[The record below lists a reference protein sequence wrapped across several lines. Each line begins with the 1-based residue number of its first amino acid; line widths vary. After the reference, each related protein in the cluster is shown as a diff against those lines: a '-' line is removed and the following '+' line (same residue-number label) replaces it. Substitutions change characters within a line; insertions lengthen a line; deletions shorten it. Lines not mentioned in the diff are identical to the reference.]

1 MEIFTVTEKDIQTTS
16 NFAKNVFVDYY
27 IDLIGLDQA
36 TYMANLFLSE
46 QAIANLIKDNA
57 VFKIVK
63 QDNQIIG
70 FYEYKKEDERIF
82 LSKLYVDK
90 NYRHSKVGSLMFN
103 DLCTIAKNEGVK
115 SIYLTVN
122 KHNTPSYNIYLHWG
136 FKVID
141 SVVNDIGNNYVM
153 DDYIMEYYL

>member
-16 NFAKNVFVDYY
+16 NFAKNVFIDYY

-46 QAIANLIKDNA
+46 QAIANLMKDNA

-90 NYRHSKVGSLMFN
+90 NYRHSKVGSFMFN

-122 KHNTPSYNIYLHWG
+122 KHNIPSYNIYLHWG
-136 FKVID
+136 FKVIN

>member
-16 NFAKNVFVDYY
+16 NFAKNVFIDYY

-46 QAIANLIKDNA
+46 QAIANLMKDNA

-90 NYRHSKVGSLMFN
+90 NYRHSKVGSYMFN
-103 DLCTIAKNEGVK
+103 DLLNIARNEGAK